1 MNAIVIGASGA
12 VGKEIT
18 KELIKNPNIKQID
31 VFVRS
36 KMDLQNDKLRVH
48 VVDFAEILSWG
59 PSMIPNC
66 DIAFCALGTTIK
78 QAGSRAKF
86 KEIDYTY
93 VVNFATICKAKGVNC
108 FALVSSKGI
117 NSNSPFFY
125 FQIKAAVEKAILD
138 LDFNKTVLI
147 RPGSLIRPKS
157 DRISERVVVAIM
169 GMVNKLGLFLKA
181 KPVGVDLVAKA
192 LVNEAIG
199 LNLGIS
205 IIENDQIK
213 KAT

>member
-12 VGKEIT
+12 VGVEIT
-18 KELIKNPNIKQID
+18 KELIQDPKIKRID
-31 VFVRS
+31 VFARRALDFQHS
-36 KMDLQNDKLRVH
+36 KVFVH
-48 VVDFAEILSWG
+48 QVDFSKINSWG
-59 PSMIPNC
+59 GSLIPTA
-66 DIAFCALGTTIK
+66 DVAFCALGTTIK
-78 QAGSRAKF
+78 QAGSKKMF

-93 VVNFATICKAKGVNC
+93 VVNFATICKDKGVSC

-125 FQIKAAVEKAILD
+125 FKVKAAVEKAILD
-138 LDFNKTVLI
+138 LDFDKTVLI

-157 DRISERVVVAIM
+157 NRLAERLGVQVTKILNSL
-169 GMVNKLGLFLKA
+169 GMFLGA
-181 KPVGVDLVAKA
+181 KPVLVASVAKEIVKVA
-192 LVNEAIG
+192 LQPNKGV
-199 LNLGIS
+199 S